1 MTRQN
6 KVSIWFGMVFALAVS
21 LPSAGD
27 SMPATLTTQLPG
39 VDKSYPTWVSAA
51 VATRPDGSLDTALFH
66 PFWLEMIQ
74 AQLSVPH
81 NPELGCIPAGEVFLS
96 WVAPPDMTTLEKAF
110 AASAQTLRVKIT
122 DRDFGFDRGVPGQLF
137 KAEVLES
144 YKGVANNTSYY
155 FFVPVGRVKVGR
167 QEICKTDYR
176 FKVVP
181 QPGDEAILLIHTVAP
196 GDPYLDLAFE
206 DGLIVL
212 RGAEAFFSGARGLKV
227 DTASAPRVDILAE
240 LAVLAK
246 EGGN

>member
-6 KVSIWFGMVFALAVS
+6 KFSIWFGMVFALAVT

-122 DRDFGFDRGVPGQLF
+122 ERDFGFDRGVPGQLL
-137 KAEVLES
+137 KAEVQRLIS
-144 YKGVANNTSYY
+144 SAN
-155 FFVPVGRVKVGR
+155 G
-167 QEICKTDYR
+167 
-176 FKVVP
+176 FK
-181 QPGDEAILLIHTVAP
+181 
-196 GDPYLDLAFE
+196 AFE
-206 DGLIVL
+206 RIGGIAVMGRLWEKDRELTAKLSL
-212 RGAEAFFSGARGLKV
+212 RRHVISELYAEEIRRIYS
-227 DTASAPRVDILAE
+227 
-240 LAVLAK
+240 
-246 EGGN
+246 